1 MQNKMSVK
9 LLLWTAFS
17 VFYYLG
23 FTNVFKMIDDSIA
36 QNPGAQ
42 FYSLIYI
49 ALIAH
54 LINKYEKQYPRIC
67 SWFVSVLGL
76 GLMSIIVLLK
86 QNQPLDTVY
95 SFFYLSLYIALPICY
110 ELIRFLA
117 KKMPINSE
125 QKK

>member
-1 MQNKMSVK
+1 MQNNMSVK
-9 LLLWTAFS
+9 LLLWSAFS

-36 QNPGAQ
+36 QNPEAQ

-49 ALIAH
+49 ALVAH

-67 SWFVSVLGL
+67 SWFVSLVGL
-76 GLMSIIVLLK
+76 GVCSSIVLVK
-86 QNQPLDTVY
+86 QNQALDAVY
-95 SFFYLSLYIALPICY
+95 SLFYLSLYVALPVCY
-110 ELIRFLA
+110 ELIRLLA
-117 KKMPINSE
+117 NKMSINSE

>member
-1 MQNKMSVK
+1 MQNKMSIK
-9 LLLWTAFS
+9 LLLWSAFS

-36 QNPGAQ
+36 QNSGAQ

-54 LINKYEKQYPRIC
+54 LINKYETQFPRVC
-67 SWFVSVLGL
+67 SWFVSLCGL
-76 GLMSIIVLLK
+76 GVISTIVLIK
-86 QNQPLDTVY
+86 QNQPLESVY
-95 SFFYLSLYIALPICY
+95 SLFYLSLYVALPICY
-110 ELIRFLA
+110 ELIRLIA
-117 KKMPINSE
+117 SKMTINSE

>member
-23 FTNVFKMIDDSIA
+23 FTNVFKMIDDSLA

-67 SWFVSVLGL
+67 SWFVSLFGL
-76 GLMSIIVLLK
+76 CSISIIVLIK
-86 QNQPLDTVY
+86 QNQAFDIVY
-95 SFFYLSLYIALPICY
+95 SLFYLSLYVALPICY
-110 ELIRFLA
+110 ELIRLIA
-117 KKMPINSE
+117 RKMTINSE